1 MKILNEL
8 QNKLLKRKEVVV
20 EIESEKNPG
29 YEAVKGLIATQFKA
43 DAENIVV
50 KTLKGHFGSN
60 LVTVDAF
67 IYSSKEDK
75 ENVERKPKVKKSAE
89 GVAK

>member
-1 MKILNEL
+1 MKTISEL

-29 YEAVKGLIATQFKA
+29 YEAVKGLIANQFKA
-43 DAENIVV
+43 DVENIVV

-60 LVTVDAF
+60 LVTVDAV

-89 GVAK
+89 GAAK